1 VATVSTLENF
11 PTLDKMYLILL
22 DKTLILLR
30 IINAGLRFG
39 GLRAIALTNVKKDP
53 GNG

>member
-1 VATVSTLENF
+1 MVSTLENF
-11 PTLDKMYLILL
+11 PTLDKMYLII
-22 DKTLILLR
+22 DKTIILLR
-30 IINAGLRFG
+30 IINGGLRFG